1 MFKQYIHQTYIA
13 MSRSLT
19 GEAGGMVRVAT
30 KRKSGDSRKAR
41 AIKKATSVQDAAS

>member
-19 GEAGGMVRVAT
+19 GEAGGWLGLRQKENPVT
-30 KRKSGDSRKAR
+30 HGKPE
-41 AIKKATSVQDAAS
+41 Q